1 MNLKHHLYDFVN
13 VRHMPHQPYPPE
25 LLSSEVPATLQLL
38 HPLIISVTS
47 PCTFFKTILSFLRC
61 KHKSAHSIEGI
72 GVLRFC
78 IAAKLCFFSFA
89 PSTWWCTVLW
99 SKTGRIFILLVDLQ
113 PKAWTGLHVL
123 ITHSII
129 FSVYV
134 FRDLEAQRLQCLSVV
149 VSVCCHFTGSYAAHE
164 FRRSFWTFMV
174 MNWTVSWSFE
184 TKTLLF
190 SCAFTMFVVI

>member
-13 VRHMPHQPYPPE
+13 VRHMPHQPYPLE

-78 IAAKLCFFSFA
+78 IAAKLCFF
-89 PSTWWCTVLW
+89 
-99 SKTGRIFILLVDLQ
+99 LLHLVPD
-113 PKAWTGLHVL
+113 G
-123 ITHSII
+123 
-129 FSVYV
+129 
-134 FRDLEAQRLQCLSVV
+134 AQCFGVRQEESLS
-149 VSVCCHFTGSYAAHE
+149 Y
-164 FRRSFWTFMV
+164 
-174 MNWTVSWSFE
+174 
-184 TKTLLF
+184 L
-190 SCAFTMFVVI
+190 

>member
-1 MNLKHHLYDFVN
+1 MTSTSFCIEGEYQFYMNLKHHLYDFVN

-78 IAAKLCFFSFA
+78 IAAKLCFF
-89 PSTWWCTVLW
+89 
-99 SKTGRIFILLVDLQ
+99 LLHLVPD
-113 PKAWTGLHVL
+113 G
-123 ITHSII
+123 
-129 FSVYV
+129 
-134 FRDLEAQRLQCLSVV
+134 AQCFGVRQEGSLS
-149 VSVCCHFTGSYAAHE
+149 Y
-164 FRRSFWTFMV
+164 
-174 MNWTVSWSFE
+174 
-184 TKTLLF
+184 L
-190 SCAFTMFVVI
+190 